1 MFSISFSIYEM
12 AEIKIDMKELN
23 WNEIYERSK

>member
-12 AEIKIDMKELN
+12 VELKIDTKELN